1 MSLHAA
7 WLFIPWSPSW
17 DWSDFSPFHDHKRA
31 SRVLIGQLV
40 MTWSSLLPIGQRS
53 LFNTTPSFPD
63 SSFQSGWTTTKISS
77 GRTLLR
83 PTTIWPNGSNEV
95 WPAGFTFQQCRDHH
109 LIDFALALGLTPA
122 EILVI
127 VGPDTGYVFPKECPP
142 TST

>member
-7 WLFIPWSPSW
+7 WLFIPWSFSW

-95 WPAGFTFQQCRDHH
+95 WPRDSRSNSVVITIS
-109 LIDFALALGLTPA
+109 LIFAFGVRVDPRRDSSDCGT
-122 EILVI
+122 
-127 VGPDTGYVFPKECPP
+127 
-142 TST
+142 